1 MKNNSMKQL
10 LKIFSIFSFILILSS
25 CGGNEDRGIAESAS
39 AFINAND
46 KVIVF
51 GSIDPI
57 SIFEKAEYKNIPMVG
72 ALIDGQMKRVSSGL
86 NLYAGFYYAMEGPF
100 TDGNPATLYMFAEVK
115 NLDSL
120 KAVLT
125 LDGYDFDSKDGIEY
139 FRDGEA
145 TVGIKNK
152 VAIMFV
158 KAGEYDELAMAKK
171 AFEMASGGVMEGS
184 GARLLAQRGDI
195 SINSHMY
202 NQFITANNQTASLP
216 DDKKEQLADMMRG
229 SFTQANIHF
238 EKGQLRVA
246 FDNQFSAN
254 LTKRMMM
261 KEDPSASIRKKI
273 GVGEPKIAVAMNL
286 DMAKLQAWVDDF
298 APSGLDFLSKNSGP
312 MQMIVL
318 LAGGKI
324 GNLVNGEMGVAL
336 FSDPSKVKD
345 PEFAMYSGFGPNGKD
360 LAEMVKNFPTKG
372 DILMDVSSKGVNIY
386 SNIRYK
392 ASNSYGF
399 SVPKGAESFGKKGIT
414 GFANVDK
421 MDFTEFELEGPEKLI
436 ELVKYVHLSMDTKG
450 GELIIKTKNPNQNVL
465 KLCVDKML
473 KEFEG
478 QIGQLGDLAM

>member
-1 MKNNSMKQL
+1 MKQL
-10 LKIFSIFSFILILSS
+10 LKITSIFFFILTLSS
-25 CGGNEDRGIAESAS
+25 CGGNDNRGLAESAS
-39 AFINAND
+39 AFINGND

-57 SIFEKAEYKNIPMVG
+57 SIFEKAEYKKIPMVG
-72 ALIDGQMKRVSSGL
+72 ALIEGQMKRVSSGL
-86 NLYAGFYYAMEGPF
+86 NLDAGFYYAMEGPF

-125 LDGYDFDSKDGIEY
+125 VDGYDFDEKDGIEY

-171 AFEMASGGVMEGS
+171 AFEMASGDVMEGS
-184 GARLLAQRGDI
+184 GAKLLAQRADI

-202 NQFITANNQTASLP
+202 NQFLTANNQTVHLP
-216 DDKKEQLADMMRG
+216 KDKKEQLADMMRG
-229 SFTQANIHF
+229 SFAQANIHF

-261 KEDPSASIRKKI
+261 KEDPSGSIRKKI
-273 GVGEPKIAVAMNL
+273 GVGEPKIALATNL
-286 DMAKLQAWVDDF
+286 DMVKIQAWVDDY
-298 APSGLDFLSKNSGP
+298 APNGLDFLTQNKGP

-324 GNLVNGEMGVAL
+324 GNLIDGEMGAAM
-336 FSDPSKVKD
+336 FSDPSNVKD
-345 PEFAMYSGFGPNGKD
+345 PEFALYSGFGPKGKD
-360 LAEMVKNFPTKG
+360 LAQLAKSYPTNGNMV
-372 DILMDVSSKGVNIY
+372 MDVTTNGVNIY
-386 SNIRYK
+386 SNALFKPSTSGKLI
-392 ASNSYGF
+392 
-399 SVPKGAESFGKKGIT
+399 VPTGAETFGKKAIT
-414 GFANVDK
+414 GFANVEK
-421 MDFTEFELEGPEKLI
+421 MDLSEFELEGAEKLI
-436 ELVKYVHLSMDTKG
+436 DLVKYVNLSMDAKG

-465 KLCVDKML
+465 KQCVDKML

-478 QIGQLGDLAM
+478 QIGQLGQLGM

>member
-1 MKNNSMKQL
+1 M
-10 LKIFSIFSFILILSS
+10 
-25 CGGNEDRGIAESAS
+25 
-39 AFINAND
+39 
-46 KVIVF
+46 
-51 GSIDPI
+51 
-57 SIFEKAEYKNIPMVG
+57 
-72 ALIDGQMKRVSSGL
+72 
-86 NLYAGFYYAMEGPF
+86 
-100 TDGNPATLYMFAEVK
+100 
-115 NLDSL
+115 
-120 KAVLT
+120 
-125 LDGYDFDSKDGIEY
+125 
-139 FRDGEA
+139 
-145 TVGIKNK
+145 
-152 VAIMFV
+152 
-158 KAGEYDELAMAKK
+158 
-171 AFEMASGGVMEGS
+171 
-184 GARLLAQRGDI
+184 
-195 SINSHMY
+195 
-202 NQFITANNQTASLP
+202 
-216 DDKKEQLADMMRG
+216 
-229 SFTQANIHF
+229 
-238 EKGQLRVA
+238 A

-324 GNLVNGEMGVAL
+324 GNLVNGEMGVAM

>member
-158 KAGEYDELAMAKK
+158 KAGEYDELAM
-171 AFEMASGGVMEGS
+171 
-184 GARLLAQRGDI
+184 
-195 SINSHMY
+195 
-202 NQFITANNQTASLP
+202 
-216 DDKKEQLADMMRG
+216 
-229 SFTQANIHF
+229 
-238 EKGQLRVA
+238 
-246 FDNQFSAN
+246 
-254 LTKRMMM
+254 
-261 KEDPSASIRKKI
+261 
-273 GVGEPKIAVAMNL
+273 
-286 DMAKLQAWVDDF
+286 
-298 APSGLDFLSKNSGP
+298 
-312 MQMIVL
+312 
-318 LAGGKI
+318 
-324 GNLVNGEMGVAL
+324 
-336 FSDPSKVKD
+336 
-345 PEFAMYSGFGPNGKD
+345 
-360 LAEMVKNFPTKG
+360 
-372 DILMDVSSKGVNIY
+372 
-386 SNIRYK
+386 
-392 ASNSYGF
+392 
-399 SVPKGAESFGKKGIT
+399 
-414 GFANVDK
+414 
-421 MDFTEFELEGPEKLI
+421 
-436 ELVKYVHLSMDTKG
+436 
-450 GELIIKTKNPNQNVL
+450 
-465 KLCVDKML
+465 
-473 KEFEG
+473 
-478 QIGQLGDLAM
+478 